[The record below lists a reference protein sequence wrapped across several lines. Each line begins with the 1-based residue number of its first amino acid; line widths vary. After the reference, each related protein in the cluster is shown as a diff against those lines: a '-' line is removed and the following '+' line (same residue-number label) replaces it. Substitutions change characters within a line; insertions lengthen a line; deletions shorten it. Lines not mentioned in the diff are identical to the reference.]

1 MKVKDNLYPP
11 LFVMQRKV
19 IQFVV
24 PIVLKIWSLGLVS
37 VGLDTE
43 DFVEDQK
50 LNWSLQK
57 GGRGTIQIQYL
68 QTFAYSFA
76 VHLFLKK
83 KITKARKIQV
93 VPAKKKKKFKSL
105 S

>member
-24 PIVLKIWSLGLVS
+24 PIVLKIWPLGLVS

-43 DFVEDQK
+43 YFVEDQK
-50 LNWSLQK
+50 LNWSQK
-57 GGRGTIQIQYL
+57 KGVGEPFKFNTYKL
-68 QTFAYSFA
+68 
-76 VHLFLKK
+76 LFIVLLY
-83 KITKARKIQV
+83 IY
-93 VPAKKKKKFKSL
+93 F
-105 S
+105 

>member
-24 PIVLKIWSLGLVS
+24 PIVLKIWPLGLVS
-37 VGLDTE
+37 VELDTE

-83 KITKARKIQV
+83 KITKARKYKLSQQ
-93 VPAKKKKKFKSL
+93 KKKKKFKSL

>member
-24 PIVLKIWSLGLVS
+24 PIVLKIWPLGLVS

-68 QTFAYSFA
+68 QTFAYSFT

-93 VPAKKKKKFKSL
+93 VPAKKNSNL
-105 S
+105 CHD

>member
-11 LFVMQRKV
+11 LFVMQRKM

-24 PIVLKIWSLGLVS
+24 PIVLKIWPLGLVS
-37 VGLDTE
+37 LGLDTE

-68 QTFAYSFA
+68 QTFVYSFT
-76 VHLFLKK
+76 VHLFLMK

-93 VPAKKKKKFKSL
+93 VPVKKFKSL